1 MVMINEELSGSLMKN
16 KMEHLR
22 TAKEILNMSMATVRC
37 LLKGYNLTLD
47 AISSTLKNSK
57 INPFDKSNEVSL
69 DELAKDGST
78 RKVVKVSDKDIKQFR
93 QELKKYGVKF
103 SAIKVKNGKDTN
115 YELWF
120 QAKNTDI
127 IENTLKKVFLQYD
140 RSKELKSDSLEKPS
154 VHKAIEE
161 YKAASKE
168 AHISK
173 VKFKQQNISR

>member
-16 KMEHLR
+16 KFEHFR
-22 TAKEILNMSMATVRC
+22 KTKEVLKMTLATVRF
-37 LLKGYNLTLD
+37 LLKGSNLTLE
-47 AISSTLKNSK
+47 AILSTLKNGK
-57 INPFDKSNEVSL
+57 INLFEKSNEVSL

-78 RKVVKVSDKDIKQFR
+78 RKVVKISDKDIKQFR

-103 SAIKVKNGKDTN
+103 STIKVQNGKDTN

-120 QAKNTDI
+120 QAKNADI

-168 AHISK
+168 ANISK

>member
-1 MVMINEELSGSLMKN
+1 MINEEISGSLMKN
-16 KMEHLR
+16 KSEYLR
-22 TAKEILNMSMATVRC
+22 TSKEILNTAMATVRI
-37 LLKGYNLTLD
+37 LLKGSNLTLG
-47 AISSTLKNSK
+47 AILSTLKNSK

-69 DELAKDGST
+69 DELAKDGSS
-78 RKVVKVSDKDIKQFR
+78 RKVVKIRDKDIKQFK
-93 QELKKYGVKF
+93 QELKKYGIKF
-103 SAIKVKNGKDTN
+103 STIKAEKGKDSN

-120 QAKNTDI
+120 QAKNEDI
-127 IENTLKKVFLQYD
+127 ITNTLKKVFSQYD

-168 AHISK
+168 ANISK